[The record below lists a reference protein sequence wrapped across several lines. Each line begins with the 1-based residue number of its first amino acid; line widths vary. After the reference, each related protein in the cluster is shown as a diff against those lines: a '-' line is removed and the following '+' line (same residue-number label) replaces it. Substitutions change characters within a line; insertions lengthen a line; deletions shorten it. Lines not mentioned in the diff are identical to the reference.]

1 MSDKARGIVEIA
13 DGVRLIHGCPKAVME
28 AVGSYASF
36 TVVMDLCFDSKD
48 AKNTVLKQL
57 FSWFSNAIPSD
68 SNSNSIQLLREV
80 TAATAAVATQSSS
93 FLLRDIDPN
102 GIVKDAI
109 DAKASLLLTYCERY
123 ECNEKAVEGK

>member
-1 MSDKARGIVEIA
+1 MSDKARGIVVIA
-13 DGVRLIHGCPKAVME
+13 DGVQLIHGCPKAVME

-57 FSWFSNAIPSD
+57 FSRFSNAVPSD

-109 DAKASLLLTYCERY
+109 DAKATYLLSTCARY
-123 ECNEKAVEGK
+123 ECNETVIKGK